1 MVLLPGSRGLAQ
13 KRGARPGWEE
23 GLAHTSQ
30 LLGSQECRWEN
41 NRQWPG
47 DGDRGHC
54 RPPFPRPAVYRAWRG
69 HARVQSA
76 RGWVR
81 QGARA

>member
-1 MVLLPGSRGLAQ
+1 MVLLPGSGGLAQ

-54 RPPFPRPAVYRAWRG
+54 
-69 HARVQSA
+69 
-76 RGWVR
+76 
-81 QGARA
+81 